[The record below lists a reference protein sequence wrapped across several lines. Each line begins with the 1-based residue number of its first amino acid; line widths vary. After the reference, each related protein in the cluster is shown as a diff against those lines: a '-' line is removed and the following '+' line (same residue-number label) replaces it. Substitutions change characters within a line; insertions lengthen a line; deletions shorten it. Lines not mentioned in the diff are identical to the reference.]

1 VNDNRSGDRTQDEKE
16 GVYHF
21 FLGSDRGL
29 VKEFNFS
36 QKQMP
41 QLRAMNIEKV
51 NEGASKAGILI
62 LPMDVSLR
70 MVGNALL
77 RNGSMIYV
85 NADYG
90 VGQRVADSLKLGGYY
105 RVYKSVNTIGPGLF
119 ETTVECIFERPR
131 LNPAPKTSD
140 RS

>member
-1 VNDNRSGDRTQDEKE
+1 MRKREYIISSWE
-16 GVYHF
+16 
-21 FLGSDRGL
+21 SDRGL

-70 MVGNALL
+70 MFGNSLL
-77 RNGSMIYV
+77 RNGNMIYV
-85 NADYG
+85 NANYG

-105 RVYKSVNTIGPGLF
+105 RVYKSTNTIRPGFF
-119 ETTVECIFERPR
+119 ETTVDCIFERPR
-131 LNPAPKTSD
+131 INPAPRANDQGKTIGGI
-140 RS
+140 